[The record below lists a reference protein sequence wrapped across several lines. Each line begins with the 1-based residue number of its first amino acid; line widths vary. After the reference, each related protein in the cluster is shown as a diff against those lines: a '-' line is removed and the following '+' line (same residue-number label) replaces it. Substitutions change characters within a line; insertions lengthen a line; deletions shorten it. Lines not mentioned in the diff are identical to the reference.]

1 MIFLAIKQKEEVYSS
16 EECGWEGN
24 QQGMGEGGDLEIQC
38 LGWYC
43 GKGWVVGQA
52 GGGGG
57 ERQHHQIHNSVEWEE
72 RLLVKYAT
80 QGNHHGTDQTDDST
94 GDGISGAS
102 TMSHSVLNPDEEDVQ
117 PLAIDYCEKERDD
130 MDPTVIIN
138 ELDGFGSF
146 VAA

>member
-1 MIFLAIKQKEEVYSS
+1 MRYNVLAAIVERGRRK
-16 EECGWEGN
+16 
-24 QQGMGEGGDLEIQC
+24 
-38 LGWYC
+38 
-43 GKGWVVGQA
+43 VVGQA

-57 ERQHHQIHNSVEWEE
+57 ERLHHQIHNSVKWEE

-80 QGNHHGTDQTDDST
+80 QGNHGTDQTDDST
-94 GDGISGAS
+94 GDGISSAS
-102 TMSHSVLNPDEEDVQ
+102 TVSLSVQNPDEEDVQ

-138 ELDGFGSF
+138 ELEGFACDV